1 MSVSLVDGHIDDAP
15 GMTDNEIIKALECC
29 IPNNME
35 KCLVCPFHRECIK
48 EDKNY
53 LAEYALDLINRQK
66 AEIERLT
73 VPKELIDD
81 DFCGVVCEFAEELIK
96 KAKAEA
102 IKEFAERLKDY
113 YIKDKR
119 YDRPNAH
126 TMISFLF
133 DKIDNLVKEMVGEG

>member
-102 IKEFAERLKDY
+102 IKEFAERLKE
-113 YIKDKR
+113 KE
-119 YDRPNAH
+119 RPTFPLA
-126 TMISFLF
+126 MVI
-133 DKIDNLVKEMVGEG
+133 DVCEIDNLVKEMVGEASG